1 MDDIYRQYS
10 LDHYREPH
18 NHGPLE
24 QPDVHAADTN
34 PLCGDR
40 VEIDLRVRDG
50 RVEEVRFDGRGCA
63 ISQATA
69 SMLTDRVEGATLDEL
84 RALRPQDILE
94 MLGIAIGPARQ
105 RCALLSLKVLHEG
118 IEGPYTGRVDDELDD
133 EDSGSVVDGM
143 NERERTGL

>member
-1 MDDIYRQYS
+1 
-10 LDHYREPH
+10 
-18 NHGPLE
+18 
-24 QPDVHAADTN
+24 
-34 PLCGDR
+34 
-40 VEIDLRVRDG
+40 
-50 RVEEVRFDGRGCA
+50 
-63 ISQATA
+63 
-69 SMLTDRVEGATLDEL
+69 MLTDRVEGATLDEL